1 MVSIFLQSE
10 KHADS
15 SHKPRSNWRSSKTWH
30 WEQVDNSRRQN
41 QIAQYN
47 LDILAK
53 RGAITFCTRLTRA
66 TDLIKV
72 RCTLPWTRVLKDW
85 RHCRNI
91 KGAVLEQAC
100 QNLVLSWRTLRAS
113 GNYTQF
119 IYPDRAG
126 LIKAR
131 CALIILCRSAL
142 GQVVSCVAHHSRAH
156 RTLSGTIGA
165 IQVIAAV
172 AGPLAIVGI
181 VRIARAYEICIGN
194 RCTC

>member
-1 MVSIFLQSE
+1 MLTRVTSPGAIGEAQKLGIGNRWTIR
-10 KHADS
+10 ADRIRL
-15 SHKPRSNWRSSKTWH
+15 RSTI
-30 WEQVDNSRRQN
+30 QT
-41 QIAQYN
+41 
-47 LDILAK
+47 ILAK

-85 RHCRNI
+85 RNCRNI

-100 QNLVLSWRTLRAS
+100 QNLVLSWRTLRAR